1 MPWLWVILKPSLN
14 LSTIGSSSM
23 EAFAGLSGVMMLVI
37 MLFIFRKPVK
47 KATDVLPE
55 AVEKVLVA
63 TVKGAEQ
70 LDSIVSTN
78 CAESE
83 LDCRVR
89 MKAVVERIKQ
99 EELPTVD
106 EAYNFIMGK

>member
-1 MPWLWVILKPSLN
+1 
-14 LSTIGSSSM
+14 M
-23 EAFAGLSGVMMLVI
+23 EAFASLSGVI
-37 MLFIFRKPVK
+37 MIVVLFYIFRKPVK

-70 LDSIVSTN
+70 LDSIISTN

-83 LDCRVR
+83 LDCRLR
-89 MKAVVERIKQ
+89 MKVVVERIKQ

>member
-1 MPWLWVILKPSLN
+1 
-14 LSTIGSSSM
+14 M
-23 EAFAGLSGVMMLVI
+23 EFVGLSGVITVVI
-37 MLFIFRKPVK
+37 LLFVFRKPVK

-83 LDCRVR
+83 LDCRLR
-89 MKAVVERIKQ
+89 MKTVVERIKA
-99 EELPTVD
+99 EDLPSVD